1 MAFTVPDR
9 VVTYGSGKN
18 AVTVNVKIIPDGAVS
33 CKDQCGHVKTG
44 DPVKENEKLNDG
56 TGKPKGITVH
66 NTPDIRAAEG
76 TDPAEQY
83 QRATY
88 PNCNMRGVAVHYW
101 VWHDVIWQQL
111 DDGEQGW
118 HAADGSSRRTDHRG
132 GLTGGN
138 VDTIS
143 IECIGSD
150 PESEETLTRLAAWL
164 CRKHGLEPLL
174 DVYTH
179 NYWMHGG
186 DRFFEGVGKNC
197 PYYIL
202 PHWGEFLKNV
212 DAVWREIGKEV
223 LPS

>member
-1 MAFTVPDR
+1 MAFTVPDKI
-9 VVTYGSGKN
+9 VTYGTGKN
-18 AVTVNVKIIPDGAVS
+18 AVTVNVKLIPDGAVS
-33 CKDQCGHVKTG
+33 CKDQCSYVLTG
-44 DPVKENEKLNDG
+44 DPVKANKKLNDG
-56 TGKPKGITVH
+56 TGVPKGITVH
-66 NTPDIRAAEG
+66 NTPDITAAEG
-76 TDPAEQY
+76 TNPAEQY

-111 DDGEQGW
+111 DDSERGW
-118 HAADGSSRRTDHRG
+118 HAADGSSRRVDHRG
-132 GLTGGN
+132 NLTGGN

-143 IECIGSD
+143 IECIGAD
-150 PESEETLTRLAAWL
+150 PESEETLARLVAHL
-164 CRKHGLEPLL
+164 CVKYGLEPLL

-202 PHWGEFLKNV
+202 PHWSGFLQNVNTIYGE
-212 DAVWREIGKEV
+212 IKEA
-223 LPS
+223 LPA